1 MRNLRFGCLGVAVL
15 ATSVMAASEFDYL
28 ATWGYDDA
36 DGRLTIDLR
45 ADGKCFIFA
54 LDNRTAASR
63 RVDCTYWIHGGRVK
77 LRVRGARDG
86 EGLNNLQIE
95 HLRDTNTLVI
105 LGATPKILKR
115 QAPETRGE

>member
-1 MRNLRFGCLGVAVL
+1 MRSLTFGFVGVVAL

-36 DGRLTIDLR
+36 NGRLTIDLR

-54 LDNRTAASR
+54 LDNRTDVSKR
-63 RVDCTYWIHGGRVK
+63 MDCTYWIHGGRVK
-77 LRVRGARDG
+77 LRVRGLRDE

-95 HLRDTNTLVI
+95 HLRDTDTLVI
-105 LGATPKILKR
+105 LGSTPRILKR
-115 QAPETRGE
+115 QPPETRGE